1 MTINLKL
8 MLHIPPDAD
17 HIHNSVIL
25 EIHINIPL
33 QLKTVRAADLWS
45 LQGQLPPCSVSEHR
59 AAEETSPENLIFQ
72 PG

>member
-8 MLHIPPDAD
+8 MLHIPPDAC

-45 LQGQLPPCSVSEHR
+45 LQGQLPPAPHPSPS
-59 AAEETSPENLIFQ
+59 AASQRKPHQKI
-72 PG
+72 